1 MTARTFGVVLIQ
13 SQINTKYFV
22 SYHPKQINLQTKI
35 LMSTSQST
43 IFADDRKK
51 IEQFYSLKK
60 YFLTINLFKLTFIN
74 KCFLWNFSSTDHF
87 YVFFS
92 RNSLRWLKAD
102 KLNEEW
108 KNPHIRILVKRAKVR
123 MIE

>member
-1 MTARTFGVVLIQ
+1 MTTRTFGVILIQ

-60 YFLTINLFKLTFIN
+60 YFLTINLFKLTFIDN
-74 KCFLWNFSSTDHF
+74 VSYETFQALIIFMYFFLEI
-87 YVFFS
+87 V
-92 RNSLRWLKAD
+92 
-102 KLNEEW
+102 
-108 KNPHIRILVKRAKVR
+108 
-123 MIE
+123 